1 MIDDDGGQP
10 SPEDRDDQRRDATTG
25 PTTPSGERPS
35 FEQPP
40 AVTRRRRPVL
50 MAIGGLVA
58 VAAILAGVVALAN
71 GASSGPEASTV
82 SVTGTEQP
90 PGAADADVPAVVAP
104 RPVSDGELAK
114 LPQATTFGDAPNAPR
129 DPAPEQAPT
138 GKVAH
143 PSVARP
149 VFTAPGGEPVAAV
162 PAQQPIGIAPHQT
175 LSDTWLPVLA
185 EEPGWALVAL
195 PLRPNGSV
203 AWLYVDD
210 PAVTVSSTPSVIT
223 VDRAKFELT
232 LTTGGTEVGRWTVG
246 VGKASSVT
254 PAGRT
259 FLLAAI
265 RETKPT
271 FSPIV
276 LPLGAHSDTY
286 ESYGGGPGTVGVHT
300 WPTADV
306 YGKPSSDGCIR
317 VPPEALQVLTTVP
330 LGTAVLI
337 K

>member
-1 MIDDDGGQP
+1 MIDDDGDR
-10 SPEDRDDQRRDATTG
+10 PEPADRDDERQDPATG
-25 PTTPSGERPS
+25 PNTPSGERSS

-40 AVTRRRRPVL
+40 AVMRRRRPVL

-58 VAAILAGVVALAN
+58 VAVILAVVALATRT
-71 GASSGPEASTV
+71 SSGPAASTV
-82 SVTGTEQP
+82 SVATSELP
-90 PGAADADVPAVVAP
+90 PAAAEADGAPVVAP
-104 RPVSDGELAK
+104 RPVSDSELAT
-114 LPQATTFGDAPNAPR
+114 LPQATTFGEAPNAPR
-129 DPAPEQAPT
+129 DPAPDQAPS
-138 GKVAH
+138 GKVVH
-143 PSVARP
+143 PNAAVP
-149 VFTAPGGEPVAAV
+149 VFASPGGDPVAVV

-175 LSDTWLPVLA
+175 LSDTWLPIVA
-185 EEPGWALVAL
+185 EQPGWALVGL

-203 AWLYVDD
+203 AWMYVED

-223 VDRAKFELT
+223 VDRGKFELT
-232 LTTGGTEVGRWTVG
+232 LTTDGAEVGRWTVG
-246 VGKASSVT
+246 TGKPSSVT

-265 RETKPT
+265 REAKPT

-317 VPPEALQVLTTVP
+317 VPPEALQVLTKVP

>member
-1 MIDDDGGQP
+1 MIDDDGDRP
-10 SPEDRDDQRRDATTG
+10 KPADRDDEQRNAATG
-25 PTTPSGERPS
+25 PNTPSGERPS

-50 MAIGGLVA
+50 MAVGGLVA
-58 VAAILAGVVALAN
+58 VAAILAVVALATRT
-71 GASSGPEASTV
+71 SSGPEASTV
-82 SVTGTEQP
+82 SVATSELP
-90 PGAADADVPAVVAP
+90 PGAAENDGASVIAP
-104 RPVSDGELAK
+104 RPVSDGELAT
-114 LPQATTFGDAPNAPR
+114 LPQATTFGTAPNTPR
-129 DPAPEQAPT
+129 DPAPDQVPT
-138 GKVAH
+138 GKVVH
-143 PSVARP
+143 PSAAVP
-149 VFTAPGGEPVAAV
+149 VFASPGGDPVAAV

-175 LSDTWLPVLA
+175 LSDTWLPIVA
-185 EEPGWALVAL
+185 EQPGWALVAL

-203 AWLYVDD
+203 AWMYVDD
-210 PAVTVSSTPSVIT
+210 PAVTVSSTPSLIT
-223 VDRAKFELT
+223 LDRGKFELT
-232 LTTGGTEVGRWTVG
+232 LTTDGAEVGRWTVG
-246 VGKASSVT
+246 IGKPSSVT

-265 RETKPT
+265 REAKPT

-317 VPPEALQVLTTVP
+317 VPPEALQVLTKVP